1 MEEIQMKAVVAIEQG
16 TPDVLR
22 LVEQPVPSAG
32 PGQVLIKIVASAVN
46 HIDTKVRRAD
56 LPMTPKHFPAVL
68 QSDFSGVVVALGE
81 EVTRFAAGDEVY
93 GFAGGFKG
101 PQGDVPGALS
111 EYMLADARLIALK
124 PKNLDFRQ
132 AAALPLVAATAWRAL
147 HEKVRIEAT
156 TRLLIQGGVGGVG
169 HVALQLARAAGVRVV
184 TTVTDT
190 ESAVLARR
198 LGADVA
204 LLAGDHTPQEIVER
218 HTGGEGFDVILDTVG
233 GPALDAAFRMIRP
246 TGDVVTTVG
255 AASHDLAPLY
265 LRGANLH
272 TVLVLVPIMFGRDRE
287 AQGRI
292 LDRITLLAEQG
303 RVVPL
308 LDPRRFKLETV
319 ADAHRELE
327 ARQASGKL
335 VIDVGPAASKSP

>member
-1 MEEIQMKAVVAIEQG
+1 MKAVVAIEQG

-22 LVEQPVPSAG
+22 LVEQPVPAAG
-32 PGQVLIKIVASAVN
+32 PGRVLIKVVASAVN

-56 LPMTPKHFPAVL
+56 LPMTPRHFPAVL

-81 EVTRFAAGDEVY
+81 EVTRFAVGDEVY

-101 PQGDVPGALS
+101 PHGDVPGALS
-111 EYMLADARLIALK
+111 EYMLADACLIAPK
-124 PKNLDFRQ
+124 PRNLDFRQ

-184 TTVTDT
+184 TTVTDA
-190 ESAVLARR
+190 EGAALARR

-204 LLAGDHTPQEIVER
+204 LIPGEHTPQEIVER
-218 HTGGEGFDVILDTVG
+218 YTDGAGFDVILDTVG

-246 TGDVVTTVG
+246 TGDVITTVG

-272 TVLVLVPIMFGRDRE
+272 TVLVLVPIMFG
-287 AQGRI
+287 QGQERQGQILERI
-292 LDRITLLAEQG
+292 ALLAEQG
-303 RVVPL
+303 KVVPR
-308 LDPRRFKLETV
+308 LDPRRFTLETV
-319 ADAHRELE
+319 AEAHRKLE

-335 VIDVGPAASKSP
+335 VIDVASADTAP